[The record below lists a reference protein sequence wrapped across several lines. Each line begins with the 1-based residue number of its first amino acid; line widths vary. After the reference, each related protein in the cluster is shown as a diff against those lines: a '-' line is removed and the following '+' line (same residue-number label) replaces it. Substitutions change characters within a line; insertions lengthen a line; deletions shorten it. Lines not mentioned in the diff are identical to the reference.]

1 MLKKFLFVTLLLPV
15 FYLPAQDVAPQP
27 VGQDPLPEQDFSRK
41 TSGLPGK
48 GFSGHAL
55 GLSIGMESA
64 VYEDSIAYWMPYGF
78 SWRLAWQNALD
89 QKQRLRL
96 SASLVMTDMM
106 GRGYTWPRLQPQ
118 VLLNLPPQV
127 SVRSTALQFGLHYD
141 LFKWGGFSI
150 VTGGNV
156 ALRYLR
162 GMIIPR
168 PISNGADVTNLN
180 ELYPTAGFS
189 LSLRLAPRQSPLAY
203 EFNLFTV
210 AYGRDNSLVSRH
222 SIGLVYRFRKRGSKE
237 GN

>member
-27 VGQDPLPEQDFSRK
+27 ARQGPLPEQDFSRK
-41 TSGLPGK
+41 TSGPPGK

-55 GLSIGMESA
+55 GLSIGIEG
-64 VYEDSIAYWMPYGF
+64 VWGDSIPFTIPAGF

-96 SASLVMTDMM
+96 SASLAMADMM
-106 GRGYTWPRLQPQ
+106 RREYTLPNYSRR
-118 VLLNLPPQV
+118 VLV
-127 SVRSTALQFGLHYD
+127 SARSTALQVGLHYD

-150 VTGGNV
+150 VTAGNV

-162 GMIIPR
+162 GMSIPQ

-180 ELYPTAGFS
+180 EWYPTAGFS
-189 LSLRLAPRQSPLAY
+189 FSFRLAPRRSPLAY
-203 EFNLFTV
+203 EFNLYS
-210 AYGRDNSLVSRH
+210 AGYARDQTYFERLSF
-222 SIGLVYRFRKRGSKE
+222 GLVYRFRKRGSKE